1 MLVLTIAVAV
11 LLFGGLFPWLMGRLD
26 RFAAEQVRLREARP
40 APREDFCDRKS
51 A

>member
-1 MLVLTIAVAV
+1 MLVLTIVVAV

-26 RFAAEQVRLREARP
+26 RFTAECARAREGQAVP
-40 APREDFCDRKS
+40 PETFSDRKS